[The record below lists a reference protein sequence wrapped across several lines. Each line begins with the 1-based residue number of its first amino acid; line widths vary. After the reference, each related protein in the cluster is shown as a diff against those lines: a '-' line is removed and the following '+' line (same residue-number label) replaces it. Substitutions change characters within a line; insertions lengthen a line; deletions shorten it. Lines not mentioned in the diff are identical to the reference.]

1 MEILERGGWPWRNA
15 VALSGMLSSL
25 KGTGS
30 IQYMKHS
37 LIVTLE
43 SHLFTR
49 HRAMS
54 SGKYKE
60 LGTALII
67 KKLLNLGMYQRE
79 EFSGLGQQRTP
90 LAQYGEIELLLIYQ

>member
-1 MEILERGGWPWRNA
+1 MEILERRGWPWENA
-15 VALSGMLSSL
+15 IALSGILSSL

-37 LIVTLE
+37 LIITLE
-43 SHLFTR
+43 SNLFTR

-67 KKLLNLGMYQRE
+67 KKHLNLGTYQRE
-79 EFSGLGQQRTP
+79 GFSGLGQQRAP
-90 LAQYGEIELLLIYQ
+90 LAQYGEMELLLMYQ